1 MENLKSNPNSHL
13 TAIERTTLS
22 YPARVLLNQKKIK
35 GNILDFGCGIGKD
48 VELLGAKGF
57 EIKGFDPHYFPEFPT
72 EKFDA
77 ILCFYVLN
85 VLLPDEQEIV
95 LNQVKSLLKP
105 NGKAYF
111 AVRRDVYYEGFRMH
125 KLHKKQTYQ
134 CQVTLPFETIYLNE
148 NCEIYEYQNL
158 ITEANKTFENCPFCS
173 SNVDREI
180 IIEGET
186 EFAIYDKFPVNQGH
200 ALIIPKRHVS
210 NYFDLS
216 NEEQNA
222 CFQLLNK
229 VKEIV
234 SMKFNPDGFNIGINV
249 GEKAG
254 QTVNHVHIHLIPRYN
269 GDVEKPRGGVRGVI
283 PNKQSY

>member
-72 EKFDA
+72 EKFDT

-158 ITEANKTFENCPFCS
+158 ITEANKTFENSIQLSCDLAS
-173 SNVDREI
+173 ILADSNNWDS
-180 IIEGET
+180 T
-186 EFAIYDKFPVNQGH
+186 LTN
-200 ALIIPKRHVS
+200 
-210 NYFDLS
+210 
-216 NEEQNA
+216 
-222 CFQLLNK
+222 
-229 VKEIV
+229 
-234 SMKFNPDGFNIGINV
+234 
-249 GEKAG
+249 
-254 QTVNHVHIHLIPRYN
+254 
-269 GDVEKPRGGVRGVI
+269 
-283 PNKQSY
+283 

>member
-1 MENLKSNPNSHL
+1 
-13 TAIERTTLS
+13 
-22 YPARVLLNQKKIK
+22 
-35 GNILDFGCGIGKD
+35 
-48 VELLGAKGF
+48 
-57 EIKGFDPHYFPEFPT
+57 
-72 EKFDA
+72 
-77 ILCFYVLN
+77 VLN

-134 CQVTLPFETIYLNE
+134 CQVTLPFETVYKNE

-158 ITEANKTFENCPFCS
+158 EIELNVEKENCPFCNPNS
-173 SNVDREI
+173 ERKV
-180 IIEGET
+180 IIENET

-222 CFQLLNK
+222 CFLLLNK
-229 VKEIV
+229 VKAIISE
-234 SMKFNPDGFNIGINV
+234 KFNPEGFNIGVNV
-249 GEKAG
+249 GEVAG
-254 QTVNHVHIHLIPRYN
+254 QTVHHVHIHLIPRYK
-269 GDVEKPRGGVRGVI
+269 GDVVNPRGGVRGVI
-283 PNKQSY
+283 PSKQSY

>member
-1 MENLKSNPNSHL
+1 
-13 TAIERTTLS
+13 
-22 YPARVLLNQKKIK
+22 
-35 GNILDFGCGIGKD
+35 LDFGCGVGKD
-48 VELLGAKGF
+48 VELLREKGF
-57 EIKGFDPHYFPEFPT
+57 KIKGFDPHYFPEFPA
-72 EKFDA
+72 EKFDT

-95 LNQVKSLLKP
+95 LNQVKSLLNP

-111 AVRRDVYYEGFRMH
+111 AVRRDIYYEGFRMH
-125 KLHKKQTYQ
+125 RLHKKQTYQ
-134 CQVTLPFETIYLNE
+134 CQVTLPFETVYLNE
-148 NCEIYEYQNL
+148 NCEIYEFQNL
-158 ITEANKTFENCPFCS
+158 LTEENKTLENCPFCS
-173 SNVDREI
+173 SNLESDVI
-180 IIEGET
+180 IDGET
-186 EFAIYDKFPVNQGH
+186 EFAIYDKFPVNKGH

-234 SMKFNPDGFNIGINV
+234 SVKFNPDGFNIGINV

>member
-1 MENLKSNPNSHL
+1 MNQINNPNSHL
-13 TAIERTTLS
+13 TAIQRTTLS
-22 YPARVLLNQKKIK
+22 YPARVLFNQKRMIGK
-35 GNILDFGCGIGKD
+35 ILDFGCGIGKD
-48 VELLGAKGF
+48 VELLSAKGF

-158 ITEANKTFENCPFCS
+158 EIELNVEKENCPFCNPNS
-173 SNVDREI
+173 ERKV
-180 IIEGET
+180 IIENET
-186 EFAIYDKFPVNQGH
+186 EFAIYDKFPVNEGH
-200 ALIIPKRHVS
+200 TLIIPKRHVS
-210 NYFDLS
+210 NYFDLTID
-216 NEEQNA
+216 EQNS
-222 CFQLLNK
+222 CFQFVNK
-229 VKEIV
+229 VKEII
-234 SMKFNPDGFNIGINV
+234 SEKFKPDGFNIGINV

-254 QTVNHVHIHLIPRYN
+254 QTVSHVHIHLIPRYN
-269 GDVEKPRGGVRGVI
+269 GDVKNPRGGVRGVI
-283 PNKQSY
+283 PSKQSY